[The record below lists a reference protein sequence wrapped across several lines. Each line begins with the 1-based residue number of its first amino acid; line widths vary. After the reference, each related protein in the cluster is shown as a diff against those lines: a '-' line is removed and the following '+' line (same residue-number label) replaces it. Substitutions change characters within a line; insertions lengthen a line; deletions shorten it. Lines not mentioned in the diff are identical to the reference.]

1 MMNPR
6 SLSRL
11 LERVEGLVER
21 AEALLPSA
29 PPPSDLGAAPAFRW
43 RAGRWGGHFHP
54 VHRPHRISLADLHRV
69 DRQKEAL
76 DRNTRQFVRGHP
88 ANNALLSG
96 SRGTG
101 KSSLVKALLNEYEAE
116 GLRLVEVDKY
126 DLISLPDILEPL
138 ERRPERFI
146 LFCDDLSFEA
156 GEPGYTALKAVLDG
170 SVSAAP
176 DNVLLYATSNRRH
189 LMPEYMRD
197 NLDARYVGNEV
208 HQSEA
213 VEEKISLSERFGLWL
228 SFHPFGQDDYLAAVR
243 HWVAVLDGGAGAVGT
258 GAAPRAAAAGAN
270 PAVARAAGGG
280 AAEAGAAGGDAAGA
294 GGTAAGRGAGYG
306 GADAE
311 EGKGAGGAGEAEWE
325 RVRAEALQWA
335 LHRGSR
341 SGRSAYQFARDWA
354 GRRALRLR
362 EDA

>member
-1 MMNPR
+1 MNTR

-11 LERVEGLVER
+11 LERVEALVER
-21 AEALLPSA
+21 AEVLLPPV
-29 PPPSDLGAAPAFRW
+29 PPPTDLGAAPAFRW
-43 RAGRWGGHFHP
+43 RPGRSGGRFHA

-197 NLDARYVGNEV
+197 NLDARYVGSEV

-228 SFHPFGQDDYLAAVR
+228 SFHPFSQDDYLAAVR
-243 HWVAVLDGGAGAVGT
+243 HWVAVLDGGASAVG
-258 GAAPRAAAAGAN
+258 
-270 PAVARAAGGG
+270 
-280 AAEAGAAGGDAAGA
+280 AGAARADAAGA
-294 GGTAAGRGAGYG
+294 DAAGADTAGAGAADTGAAGTEGAAAVRGGGLG
-306 GADAE
+306 GAADAG
-311 EGKGAGGAGEAEWE
+311 EGKGGRAEAGEAQWE

-335 LHRGSR
+335 LHRGTR

-354 GRRALRLR
+354 GRNALRLR
-362 EDA
+362 ENP

>member
-1 MMNPR
+1 MNPR

-11 LERVEGLVER
+11 LDRVEALVER
-21 AEALLPSA
+21 AEALLPAA
-29 PPPSDLGAAPAFRW
+29 PPPADLGAAPAFRW
-43 RAGRWGGHFHP
+43 RAGRSGGRFHP
-54 VHRPHRISLADLHRV
+54 VRRPHRISLADLHRIE
-69 DRQKEAL
+69 RQKEAL

-126 DLISLPDILEPL
+126 DLISLPDVLEPL

-197 NLDARYVGNEV
+197 NLDARYVGAEV

-243 HWVAVLDGGAGAVGT
+243 HWVAVLDGGGAGAIRAD
-258 GAAPRAAAAGAN
+258 AARAGA
-270 PAVARAAGGG
+270 
-280 AAEAGAAGGDAAGA
+280 
-294 GGTAAGRGAGYG
+294 AAGRGGVRGDSGQG
-306 GADAE
+306 GGDTG
-311 EGKGAGGAGEAEWE
+311 EGEGGGGSGEAQWE
-325 RVRAEALQWA
+325 RVRAEALRWA

-341 SGRSAYQFARDWA
+341 SGRSAYQFARDWV
-354 GRRALRLR
+354 GRKALCERA
-362 EDA
+362 

>member
-1 MMNPR
+1 MNPR

-11 LERVEGLVER
+11 LERVEALVER
-21 AEALLPSA
+21 TEALLPPA
-29 PPPSDLGAAPAFRW
+29 PPPADLGAAPAFRW
-43 RAGRWGGHFHP
+43 RAGRSGGRFHA
-54 VHRPHRISLADLHRV
+54 VRRPHRISLADLHRIE
-69 DRQKEAL
+69 RQKEVL

-116 GLRLVEVDKY
+116 GLRLVEVGKY
-126 DLISLPDILEPL
+126 DLISLPDVLEPL

-197 NLDARYVGNEV
+197 NLDARYVGAEV

-228 SFHPFGQDDYLAAVR
+228 SFHPFGQEDYLAAVR
-243 HWVAVLDGGAGAVGT
+243 HWVAVLDGGAGAV
-258 GAAPRAAAAGAN
+258 
-270 PAVARAAGGG
+270 PADAARAGG
-280 AAEAGAAGGDAAGA
+280 ARAGTADAGGA
-294 GGTAAGRGAGYG
+294 GGAAAGRGGDAGEGEG
-306 GADAE
+306 G
-311 EGKGAGGAGEAEWE
+311 GGGGSGEAEWE
-325 RVRAEALQWA
+325 RVRAEALRWA

-341 SGRSAYQFARDWA
+341 SGRSAYQFARDWV
-354 GRRALRLR
+354 GRKALRER
-362 EDA
+362 A